1 MKKKPTP
8 PETSPALGI
17 LVSPRKTYSMLLRA
31 DAGHADVVRRF
42 TRSRTQYASMQTT
55 AAVTPSGD
63 GEASLDDATTL
74 HFGDTT
80 SGADALFLAS
90 EFGDA
95 GDLAAGVAS
104 ARPSLGK
111 VETFTHELQDL
122 LAECREGVRVEP
134 VLSLVMDAADV
145 QYAEVRVPDEVG
157 EKADKRRARMVALVS
172 ELLAE
177 FDAERVVFL
186 PMTAAADDGTPRF
199 LAIAPRADDASTRT
213 LRELRQLHR
222 GTPPARLLDTE
233 VSLLIGLARLTEARL
248 AALQVEDAR
257 GQGVTLVVRPG
268 ADDTLVLALDKG
280 TLQHY
285 AQLRSL
291 TAFDAPETLCS
302 RILLQQDEHNMG
314 DIGRILVLSDASEA
328 SLVEYLS
335 LYYPDADVRSC
346 REILSV
352 ELLSDSS
359 EASEVPFMMAYAAA
373 LRLVGSA
380 ADRAFFPDVNLLPPS
395 LLRRR
400 VTLPFTWHTLVLG
413 VLLFATVF
421 FFTARYVG
429 QQHDINASEAQLAAV
444 VPHPAAGKVASM
456 QAEIDSLQYV
466 TTTYTKSLQVID
478 SLLVGSDKWSRAL
491 EHVSQVAASVR
502 GIWVENWSD
511 GGTSITLRGNATSRD
526 RIVRFADQAGGEIAS
541 VTFAEI
547 RDFPVYSFVI
557 SVPLRIEL
565 PEAARYLRDQ
575 VTPPDSLLAT
585 VPLVPSAP

>member
-8 PETSPALGI
+8 SETSPALGI
-17 LVSPRKTYSMLLRA
+17 LVSPRKTFSMLLRA
-31 DAGHADVVRRF
+31 DAGHTDVVRRF
-42 TRSRTQYASMQTT
+42 TRSRTQYAPVQTT

-63 GEASLDDATTL
+63 GEASLDDAATL
-74 HFGDTT
+74 HFGDA
-80 SGADALFLAS
+80 SAGADALFLAS

-95 GDLAAGVAS
+95 ADLATGVAS

-134 VLSLVMDAADV
+134 VLSLVMDTADV
-145 QYAEVRVPDEVG
+145 QYAEVRVPDEAN

-177 FDAERVVFL
+177 FDAERLVFL
-186 PMTAAADDGTPRF
+186 PMTAADDGTPRF

-233 VSLLIGLARLTEARL
+233 VSLLIGLARLVESRL
-248 AALQVEDAR
+248 AARQIEDAR

-268 ADDTLVLALDKG
+268 TDDTLVLALDKG

-335 LYYPDADVRSC
+335 MYYPDADVRSC
-346 REILSV
+346 REILAV

-380 ADRAFFPDVNLLPPS
+380 QDRAFFPDVNLLPPS

-421 FFTARYVG
+421 FFTARYVV
-429 QQHDINASEAQLAAV
+429 QQHDINESEAQLAAV

-575 VTPPDSLLAT
+575 VATPDSLLAT
-585 VPLVPSAP
+585 VPLVTPAP